1 MTCRTDLYPVA
12 LTSTD
17 FKGSQFL
24 LDPGPPEIDKA
35 NDWAG
40 VGENLWGVNP
50 KFLIDKLID
59 WWIRLGS
66 AGQQE
71 AKLT

>member
-1 MTCRTDLYPVA
+1 MYPVA

-24 LDPGPPEIDKA
+24 LDPGPQEINKA
-35 NDWAG
+35 SDWVG
-40 VGENLWGVNP
+40 VGENLWGVNS

-59 WWIRLGS
+59 CWIRLGS
-66 AGQQE
+66 SGQQE
-71 AKLT
+71 VKIT

>member
-40 VGENLWGVNP
+40 VGE
-50 KFLIDKLID
+50 
-59 WWIRLGS
+59 IRLGS

-71 AKLT
+71 AKIT